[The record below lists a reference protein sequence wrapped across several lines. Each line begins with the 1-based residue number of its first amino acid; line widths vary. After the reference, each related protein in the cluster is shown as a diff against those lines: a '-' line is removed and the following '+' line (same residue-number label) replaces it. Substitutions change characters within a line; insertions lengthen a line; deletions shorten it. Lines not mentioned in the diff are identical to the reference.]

1 MGALIQKGKETEQSQ
16 SHDGR
21 GETEVVL
28 PQVMGHQELLI
39 TGGLGIARKDLPR
52 AFREGMVLPRA

>member
-1 MGALIQKGKETEQSQ
+1 MTSTWSKMGPESSAMGALIQKGKETEQSQ

-21 GETEVVL
+21 GEPEVVL

-39 TGGLGIARKDLPR
+39 TMAGW
-52 AFREGMVLPRA
+52 E

>member
-1 MGALIQKGKETEQSQ
+1 MGALIQKGEETEQSQ

-28 PQVMGHQELLI
+28 PQVMGHQELPI
-39 TGGLGIARKDLPR
+39 T
-52 AFREGMVLPRA
+52 MVGWE